1 MKRYFLVECEF
12 FESADDLRD
21 SILDALGYPLRIEGE
36 PDLLKVS
43 EIDPPLP
50 S

>member
-1 MKRYFLVECEF
+1 MKRYFLVECDL

-21 SILDALGYPLRIEGE
+21 AILDALGYPLKIEAN
-36 PDLLKVS
+36 PDLLKVH
-43 EIDPPLP
+43 EVDAPPQ